1 VLTDVLMLCSRLPY
15 PAHRADTT
23 SSFHLLQFLAQRH
36 RVHLGTFIDDPDD
49 ARHIDAVGRLC
60 KDLWVGKL
68 GKTTSVLRMAAGV
81 IRGEPAGTARYRDPE
96 LKRWLKRTIR
106 ATKCKHLIVH
116 SSCAARSIPSKF
128 LLDRN
133 NRLIVDFD
141 NFQPELWLHKA
152 SLFSFPL
159 NAFYRHEA
167 RKQIEFDRRLAL
179 RAKGSIVRSAEQSA
193 SFLRACPEIAPRLSI
208 LSRGVDR
215 IYFSADPNRP
225 SPYSEDELAI
235 VFTGLF
241 NSLPYIDAAKWIAH
255 DILPLIK
262 KRVPA
267 ARLYLVGES
276 PSIEVRALAS
286 ADLSIVDDAVDV
298 RSYVQHSKIVVA
310 PSRIGGVTCHDALIA
325 MSMGKPLIASPS
337 LVSELASAVEGEEY
351 LVAES
356 AEKMADLAV
365 RLLVQPDIGEAV
377 GANARVRI
385 ERDFDWDRS
394 LAQVENLLLGR
405 TL

>member
-1 VLTDVLMLCSRLPY
+1 MLCPRLPY

-49 ARHIDAVGRLC
+49 ERHVDAVSRLC
-60 KDLWVGKL
+60 KDVWVGKL
-68 GKTTSVLRMAAGV
+68 GKTTSLLRMAAGV

-106 ATKCKHLIVH
+106 ATKCKHLVVH

-133 NRLIVDFD
+133 NRLIVDFSD
-141 NFQPELWLHKA
+141 FQPELWLHKA

-179 RAKGSIVRSAEQSA
+179 RAKGSIVRSSAQSE
-193 SFLRACPEIAPRLSI
+193 SFLRACPEIAPRLNI
-208 LSRGVDR
+208 MSRGVDR
-215 IYFSADPNRP
+215 IYFSTDPNRP
-225 SPYSEDELAI
+225 SPYSDAELAI

-241 NSLPYIDAAKWIAH
+241 NSLPYIDAAKWIAQE
-255 DILPLIK
+255 ILPLIK

-276 PSIEVRALAS
+276 PGVEVRALAS
-286 ADLSIVDDAVDV
+286 ADLSVVDDAADV
-298 RSYVQHSKIVVA
+298 RSYVQHSKLVLA
-310 PSRIGGVTCHDALIA
+310 PSRIAGATCHDALIA

-337 LVSELASAVEGEEY
+337 LVGELHSAVEGEEY